1 MKIFLVTEN
10 FFKGGMDTVLVELC
24 NHWPRSD
31 DDLTIV
37 CNASHP
43 GIATY
48 REKIKRPVTI
58 LAHSWPVFA
67 SVQARIPRL
76 WWRKL
81 LIPFLKYGLLAY
93 HVLRFFRI
101 FKKEHCEAVLVVNG
115 GYPGGDS
122 CRAAA
127 IAGMLHTGSGSVV
140 CNIHNLALASPR
152 LLAWPEYAVDLLVA
166 RSCKIMLVVS
176 HAVQQTLV
184 GRPGLAKQC
193 PVGVVYNGLSPLA
206 RRGPIAEDFFPL
218 HPQDHYLLML
228 CTYEE
233 RKGHAFVLQ
242 AFLQVRATH
251 KKLHLVFCGYG
262 GPAEMECVA
271 SLIPADARDHV
282 HVLPFLPEPGNLLAG
297 AYLLLSGSQEF
308 ESFGLT
314 IIEAGCHGVPA
325 VVTDVGGMPEV
336 VQDGITGYVV
346 DHRSPAMFAQRI
358 CELVENP
365 VLRRQMGS
373 AAQIRAR
380 EFTPERMA
388 ARYAVAVHA
397 PARSLVP

>member
-31 DDLTIV
+31 DELTIV

-67 SVQARIPRL
+67 SVQARIPRT

-81 LIPFLKYGLLAY
+81 FIPFLKYGLLAY
-93 HVLRFFRI
+93 HVLHFFRV

-122 CRAAA
+122 CRAAT
-127 IAGMLHTGSGSVV
+127 IAGMLHTGGGSVV
-140 CNIHNLALASPR
+140 CNLHGLAAPLPR
-152 LLAWPEYAVDLLVA
+152 LLVWPEYVVDRLVA
-166 RSCKIMLVVS
+166 ASCKTMLVVS
-176 HAVQQTLV
+176 CAVRQSLS
-184 GRPGLAKQC
+184 GRPGLEGHC
-193 PVGVVYNGLSPLA
+193 PVEVVHNGLSPLA
-206 RRGPIAEDFFPL
+206 RRGPVAEELFPL
-218 HPQDHYLLML
+218 RPQERYLLML

-233 RKGHAFVLQ
+233 GKGHAFVLR
-242 AFLQVRATH
+242 AFLEARVAHRD
-251 KKLHLVFCGYG
+251 LHLVFCGYG
-262 GPAEMECVA
+262 CPAEMLRVT

-336 VQDGITGYVV
+336 VQDGMTGYVV
-346 DHRSPAMFAQRI
+346 AHQDPAMFAQRI

-388 ARYAVAVHA
+388 ARYAAAVHA
-397 PARSLVP
+397 PVRSLVP